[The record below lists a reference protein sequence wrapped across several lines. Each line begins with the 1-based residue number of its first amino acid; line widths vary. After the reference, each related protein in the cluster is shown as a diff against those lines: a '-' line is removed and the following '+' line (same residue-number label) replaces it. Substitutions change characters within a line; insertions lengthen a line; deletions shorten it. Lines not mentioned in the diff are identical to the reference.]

1 MNKIRHLY
9 NLDLSSIG
17 SNRKLLDNDLIDVS
31 ADTQKFPY
39 KKYQIIGKTAENY
52 KIINTCGFINLS
64 ADDVVSALSD
74 FTANYVAIGFGV
86 GDDCMADALKDAIG
100 KLPIDVEDISNILFN
115 IWMPRNM
122 PSSMKNL
129 NLLTEFIKDLPQ
141 NIDVCWGCAHDES
154 LDGQQVKVTLIAA
167 SK

>member
-1 MNKIRHLY
+1 M
-9 NLDLSSIG
+9 
-17 SNRKLLDNDLIDVS
+17 
-31 ADTQKFPY
+31 
-39 KKYQIIGKTAENY
+39 
-52 KIINTCGFINLS
+52 NTCGFINLS
-64 ADDVVSALSD
+64 ADDIVSTLSD
-74 FTANYVAIGFGV
+74 CTANYVVIGFGM
-86 GDDCMADALKDAIG
+86 GDDCMSKAIKDAIG

-122 PSSMKNL
+122 SSSMKNL
-129 NLLTEFIKDLPQ
+129 NSLTEFIKDLPQ